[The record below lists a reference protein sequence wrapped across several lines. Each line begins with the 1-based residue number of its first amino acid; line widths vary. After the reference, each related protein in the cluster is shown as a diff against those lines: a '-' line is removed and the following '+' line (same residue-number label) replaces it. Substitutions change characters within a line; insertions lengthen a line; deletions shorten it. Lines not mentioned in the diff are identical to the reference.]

1 MTKTL
6 LSDQMKAGVTDIMPQ
21 FFTNEF
27 VKGIAAGSL
36 PKAALISYTQQD
48 NLYLENFL
56 HLYQA
61 VLGDLDPELLAVTEH
76 DINSENGAHQVLLRV
91 AGTDTKAIMT
101 PELEQKA
108 TTKHYLNHMQA
119 SLEQSPALGL
129 ASMQA
134 CPYVYNYVANELVK
148 QGKNNAANPFKDW
161 IDFYAS
167 SEENFGETMFKLL
180 NQKVDSKD
188 YPAAIEAFRISVI
201 DELKFFAQ
209 AMEA

>member
-6 LSDQMKAGVTDIMPQ
+6 LSEQMKANVADVMPK
-21 FFTNEF
+21 FFENEF
-27 VKGIAAGSL
+27 VKGIAEGKL
-36 PKAALISYTQQD
+36 PKSALISYTQQD
-48 NLYLENFL
+48 NLYLESFL
-56 HLYQA
+56 HLYQQI
-61 VLGDLDPELLAVTEH
+61 LGALDPELLAVTEH

-91 AGTDTKAIMT
+91 ANTDTKTIMT
-101 PELEQKA
+101 ADLQQKA
-108 TTKHYLNHMQA
+108 TTVHYLKHMQK
-119 SLEQSPALGL
+119 SLDQSPELGL

-148 QGKNNAANPFKDW
+148 QGKNNSNNPFKDW

-167 SEENFGETMFKLL
+167 TEENFGETMFQLL
-180 NQKVDSKD
+180 NEKVNPKD
-188 YPAAIEAFRISVI
+188 YHAAIAAFRISVI